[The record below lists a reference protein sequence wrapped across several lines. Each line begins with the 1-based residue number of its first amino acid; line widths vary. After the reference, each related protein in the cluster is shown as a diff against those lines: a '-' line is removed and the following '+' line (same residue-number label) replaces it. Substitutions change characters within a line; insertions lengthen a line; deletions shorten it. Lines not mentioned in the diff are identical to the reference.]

1 MNISKYM
8 VEFENSNDFDRFI
21 NLTIYIYGINLLND
35 CDMIMNMNINIQD
48 IQKNKTDTF
57 DIFRTKIEDEVK
69 KFIVIKMKEN
79 YMNVVE
85 ISKNNNISLHNII
98 QCLFINNKI
107 DNIYIEWSSSS
118 LKEFLYVPNNHYLLY
133 FEDNIMLKT
142 SKITFKYA

>member
-21 NLTIYIYGINLLND
+21 NLTIYIYGINLLTD
-35 CDMIMNMNINIQD
+35 SDMIMNMNINIQD
-48 IQKNKTDTF
+48 IKKNKTDTF

-79 YMNVVE
+79 YTNVVK
-85 ISKNNNISLHNII
+85 ISKNNNISLHHII

-142 SKITFKYA
+142 SKVTFKYA